1 MKIAMLWHGDS
12 MVEEY
17 WNCPL
22 GLSFAFKRLGHNVD
36 IFKFDAANCDLEKF
50 FIVSNNYDFIWVSWP
65 WNSKSLDEQLK
76 KLRTIS
82 HKKIILEMGDEPQTF
97 GQGIERAKIADA
109 IYTPDIRCQK
119 KYIEMGINAHWI
131 THWGDE
137 YLFEHNSTIPRS
149 NICVT
154 TCGVEKYTK
163 YLSSALGSN
172 FIYRKKLAE
181 ENNEFYN
188 SGTIAFQYARWD
200 EITRRIFEAGGCKLA
215 VVTNRIS
222 TATGIYD
229 MFVDGKDIL
238 YYDTEQDAAEKIKY
252 LINNEYIRNVLSEN
266 IYKKINLYHRAEKRA
281 NQIIG
286 IIT

>member
-1 MKIAMLWHGDS
+1 MLWHGDLKA
-12 MVEEY
+12 EEDY

-22 GLSFAFKRLGHNVD
+22 GLSFALKRLGHNVD
-36 IFKFDAANCDLEKF
+36 VFKFDAVNCNLEKF
-50 FIVSNNYDFIWVSWP
+50 FNVANDYNFIWASWP
-65 WNSKSLDEQLK
+65 WTSKSFDEQLK
-76 KLRTIS
+76 KLKTITD
-82 HKKIILEMGDEPQTF
+82 KKLILEMGDEPQTF
-97 GQGIERAKIADA
+97 GQGVERAKIADV

-137 YLFEHNSTIPRS
+137 YLFNYNNTIPRS
-149 NICVT
+149 NLCVT
-154 TCGVEKYTK
+154 TCGVEKYIK
-163 YLSSALGSN
+163 YLSSSLGSN
-172 FIYRKKLAE
+172 FIYRKTLAQ

-229 MFVDGKDIL
+229 LFIDNKDIL
-238 YYDTEQDAAEKIKY
+238 YYDTEQDAAEKIRY
-252 LINNEYIRNVLSEN
+252 LLNNEYIRNSLSEN
-266 IYKKINLYHRAEKRA
+266 IYKKINLYHRAEERA
-281 NQIIG
+281 KQIIS